1 MKTFAVVV
9 LLLTSMLMAETQEA
23 AYFRA
28 LKAEEAGDVSLALES
43 FEQALA
49 LPGPY
54 TDEIR
59 EIVQEYY
66 DALDMTADTSKVPWS
81 FRFLGKLDF
90 YGLRYSEFGGVDEV
104 DEHGGNL
111 LLSLTPYFDYSAG
124 DWIHSVGLRVDAD
137 WFFANDDMPVL
148 DTNDWDLSL
157 GLEYSLVGR
166 SLMVSVGTD
175 LEFSEGEKASPS
187 FFGWVEKDLFRYDRH
202 RFGLATWAFYD
213 ADGPLSFALY
223 GAWHRNA
230 SYGWNAGVYLGA
242 RFEAD
247 TVVDY
252 VQYVADYM
260 DALEERQGNPPSDF
274 KGNGWAYGRE
284 SKNPFDQC
292 LETYGEECYEWG
304 IAKVDSLYWAEQEN
318 SAGSDSVLAIQV
330 PRYYAKWLGP
340 TLRSKVSYR
349 FKTNIML
356 EAKLNLFYGLVL
368 DGPDADYEKIGKF
381 SGSWGALFY
390 WKPDPICLYLGFDQF
405 YKHYSLPDYYVG
417 VYPKNTLL
425 SEIVAGIKWEI

>member
-1 MKTFAVVV
+1 
-9 LLLTSMLMAETQEA
+9 MLMAETQEA

-247 TVVDY
+247 TV
-252 VQYVADYM
+252 ADYKQYLSDYM
-260 DALEERQGNPPSDF
+260 AALEQQEWSDPRSEF
-274 KGNGWAYGRE
+274 YGNGQEPGE
-284 SKNPFDQC
+284 DFKNPFEQC
-292 LETYGEECYEWG
+292 LETYGDQCYEWG
-304 IAKVDSLYWAEQEN
+304 IAKIDSMYWEERYKADSLKSEI
-318 SAGSDSVLAIQV
+318 SVEV
-330 PRYYAKWLGP
+330 PRYFAKWIGP
-340 TLRSKVSYR
+340 VVRSKVSFR
-349 FKTNIML
+349 FKTNIMM
-356 EAKLNLFYGLVL
+356 EAKLNLFYGFML
-368 DGPDADYEKIGKF
+368 DGPDEDYEKIGKIN
-381 SGSWGALFY
+381 GSWGLSLH
-390 WKPDPICLYLGFDQF
+390 WKPGIFCFYLGFDQF
-405 YKHYSLPDYYVG
+405 YKHFDLPDYYEG
-417 VYPKNTLL
+417 IYPENTLL